1 LSSAAF
7 ATAALPITVAWGAS
21 ASSASAVR
29 DGARCS
35 IGTAPVF
42 SIPLEPQP
50 ASQATTQ
57 PARAT
62 VAHNGA
68 ATVAN
73 RRGFMIPSSPKA
85 PPEPCCTAP
94 ARDEVFFGSR
104 HARAMTQ
111 TAGHQFF
118 QKVLPECNASQGSNC
133 CEFPDLAC
141 RGSFG
146 PAITPTLSYDGSGH
160 QNRARK
166 MAPSCSACG
175 RFGASPPW
183 LCRTNRRA

>member
-1 LSSAAF
+1 MTSNLQSGVPITVNHGLKR
-7 ATAALPITVAWGAS
+7 TASRVRILKAGSIEFGGVRDGGLPIAVAWGAS

-29 DGARCS
+29 DGARSS

-94 ARDEVFFGSR
+94 AREEVFFGSR

-118 QKVLPECNASQGSNC
+118 
-133 CEFPDLAC
+133 
-141 RGSFG
+141 
-146 PAITPTLSYDGSGH
+146 
-160 QNRARK
+160 
-166 MAPSCSACG
+166 
-175 RFGASPPW
+175 
-183 LCRTNRRA
+183 